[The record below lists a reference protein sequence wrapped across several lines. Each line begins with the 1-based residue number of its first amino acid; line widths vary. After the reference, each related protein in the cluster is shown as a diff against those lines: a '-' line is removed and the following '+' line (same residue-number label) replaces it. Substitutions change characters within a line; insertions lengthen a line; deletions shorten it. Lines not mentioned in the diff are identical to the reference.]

1 MDNAGL
7 VSVTPTQVANLV
19 SSGVKTDEIIRLLVA
34 TGTWSD
40 SGAAEIVSTIAQQP
54 DDMKPPPIGADLQWP
69 GPPDDPPPLFAD

>member
-54 DDMKPPPIGADLQWP
+54 DDMKPPPIRADLQWP